1 MDIRKIVVQ
10 RETLLAEAGT
20 QAASPVTRVIAAAV
34 FANPFA
40 GRIAQDLSAL
50 FDLGAEIGARLVPQA
65 LAALAAPAVSYG
77 KAALV
82 GVNGDMEHGH
92 ALLHPKLGAPMRA
105 AIGGGAALIPATV
118 KLSSAGASLE
128 VPLGHKDDLWSFD
141 HIDTMTLS
149 IADAP
154 RPDEIVMAVAF
165 ADGARINARVP
176 RF

>member
-1 MDIRKIVVQ
+1 MDIRKIIIQ

-20 QAASPVTRVIAAAV
+20 RATKPVTRVIAAAV
-34 FANPFA
+34 FANPFT
-40 GRIAQDLSAL
+40 GRFAQDLGPL
-50 FDLGAEIGARLVPQA
+50 FDLGAEIGARLVPEA
-65 LAALAAPAVSYG
+65 LDVLGAPAVSYG

-92 ALLHPKLGAPMRA
+92 ALLHPKLGKPMRA
-105 AIGGGAALIPATV
+105 AIGCGAALIPATV

-149 IADAP
+149 VADAP

-165 ADGARINARVP
+165 ADSARTNARVP
-176 RF
+176 KL

>member
-1 MDIRKIVVQ
+1 
-10 RETLLAEAGT
+10 
-20 QAASPVTRVIAAAV
+20 
-34 FANPFA
+34 
-40 GRIAQDLSAL
+40 
-50 FDLGAEIGARLVPQA
+50 
-65 LAALAAPAVSYG
+65 
-77 KAALV
+77 
-82 GVNGDMEHGH
+82 MEHGH
-92 ALLHPKLGAPMRA
+92 ALLHPKLGKPMRA

-118 KLSSAGASLE
+118 KLSSVGASLD

-176 RF
+176 RS

>member
-1 MDIRKIVVQ
+1 MDIRKIVIQ

-20 QAASPVTRVIAAAV
+20 EAASRVTRVIAAAV
-34 FANPFA
+34 FPNPFA
-40 GRIAQDLSAL
+40 GRFGQDLAPL
-50 FDLGAEIGARLVPQA
+50 YDLGAEIGARLVPEA
-65 LAALAAPAVSYG
+65 LVALGAPAISYG

-92 ALLHPKLGAPMRA
+92 ALLHPKLGKPMRA

-141 HIDTMTLS
+141 HIDTMTLC

-176 RF
+176 KL